1 LKTNRVLIV
10 GPKVGLSK
18 RTVSTKKNVS
28 APKQHEDTVLDIH
41 SESDS
46 LGVSKGKHRATM
58 FQEDTFSQI
67 DLSKKSDSENLY
79 GDNDK
84 DEQ

>member
-1 LKTNRVLIV
+1 LIV
-10 GPKVGLSK
+10 GPSKVGLSK

-46 LGVSKGKHRATM
+46 LGISKRKHGKIR
-58 FQEDTFSQI
+58 FNEDTYSQI
-67 DLSKKSDSENLY
+67 DLSQKSGSENLY